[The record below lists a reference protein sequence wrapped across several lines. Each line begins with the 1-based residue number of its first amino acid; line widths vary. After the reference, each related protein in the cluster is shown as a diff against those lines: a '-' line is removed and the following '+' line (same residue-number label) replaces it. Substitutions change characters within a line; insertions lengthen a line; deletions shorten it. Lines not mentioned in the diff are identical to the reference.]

1 MTFLYILLTLSLAA
15 LVAAGVAERRRHE
28 RRLEAIP
35 VRILVN
41 GSRGKSSVTRLCA
54 GALRGGGRRVV
65 AKTTGTAPRMIW
77 PDAHETP
84 IERRYGIANI
94 TEQIGVIRDAAVREP
109 DAVVVEC
116 MAVDPALQ
124 EITQSTLVRSTIG
137 VITNVRQDHL
147 SEMGPRL
154 RDVARALSSTMP
166 RNGVCVTAATAATG
180 ILEAEARRRNCRL
193 VYADPDSVADIDMEP
208 FGPFAFK
215 ENVAVAIA
223 VAAELGISR
232 HLALRGMWSSPP
244 DPGVLSAEEYHLGGK
259 VVRFANILAAND
271 PASTVAN
278 FERLYDWG
286 LIRPPVF
293 TVINCRPDRLDRNR
307 QMGVLVPQLM
317 TDRLFLVGHP
327 TRSARAAVPPK
338 WHGEVVD
345 LGGPRRDPAD
355 ILDAILARVTDE
367 ASVVAIGNIH
377 GQGELLLDQLVRSG
391 RRPEVIAP

>member
-1 MTFLYILLTLSLAA
+1 
-15 LVAAGVAERRRHE
+15 
-28 RRLEAIP
+28 
-35 VRILVN
+35 
-41 GSRGKSSVTRLCA
+41 
-54 GALRGGGRRVV
+54 
-65 AKTTGTAPRMIW
+65 
-77 PDAHETP
+77 
-84 IERRYGIANI
+84 
-94 TEQIGVIRDAAVREP
+94 
-109 DAVVVEC
+109 
-116 MAVDPALQ
+116 
-124 EITQSTLVRSTIG
+124 
-137 VITNVRQDHL
+137 
-147 SEMGPRL
+147 
-154 RDVARALSSTMP
+154 VARALSSTMP
-166 RNGVCVTAATAATG
+166 RDGVCVTAATAATG

-193 VYADPDSVADIDMEP
+193 VYADPASVADIDMEP

-215 ENVAVAIA
+215 ENVAIAIA

-244 DPGVLSAEEYHLGGK
+244 DPGVLSAEEYQLGGK

-278 FERLYDWG
+278 FERLYDRG

-327 TRSARAAVPPK
+327 TRSARAAVPAK
-338 WHGEVVD
+338 WHGEIVD

-377 GQGELLLDQLVRSG
+377 GQGELLLDQLVRSSW
-391 RRPEVIAP
+391 RPEVIAP